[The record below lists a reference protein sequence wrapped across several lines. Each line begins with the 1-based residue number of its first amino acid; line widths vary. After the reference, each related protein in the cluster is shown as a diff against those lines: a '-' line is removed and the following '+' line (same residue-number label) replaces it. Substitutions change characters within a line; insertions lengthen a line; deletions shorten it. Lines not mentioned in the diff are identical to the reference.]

1 LDSACCLPTGLP
13 ERRVNG
19 TNRTEKSCQ
28 SGNARIHRFFETAK
42 IIKGRKAVCFQMRMA
57 TEKVTLEDVYE
68 AQKIV
73 GRYLPRTPLI
83 SSPVLS
89 KKLGLNA
96 CVKCENTL
104 PTGAFKVRGG
114 VNLISRLSNEEKR
127 RGVIAA
133 STGNHAQSVAYAA
146 SLFGV
151 KAVIGMPEIANPYKV
166 EATRSYGATVEFHGK
181 DYDEARLWVEE
192 EAQKKGYRYI
202 HSANEPLLIAGVGT
216 LYLEIMEEIPEVDA
230 IIVPIGGGS
239 GAAAACIVAKALN
252 PKVKVIGVQAEK
264 APAVY
269 LSWKNSR
276 LMETAS
282 ADTFAEG
289 LATRV
294 AFKLTFSILS
304 RMIDDIVLVSEEEL
318 KKAILTLLETTHQ
331 LAEGAGAA
339 STAAAFKLREQL
351 QGKKVALPLTGGNL
365 TLKSLSSILKSEYG
379 KVNSNSR

>member
-1 LDSACCLPTGLP
+1 M
-13 ERRVNG
+13 
-19 TNRTEKSCQ
+19 
-28 SGNARIHRFFETAK
+28 TA
-42 IIKGRKAVCFQMRMA
+42 
-57 TEKVTLEDVYE
+57 EKVTLEDVCE
-68 AQKIV
+68 ARKV
-73 GRYLPRTPLI
+73 VDRYLPRTPLI
-83 SSPVLS
+83 SSRALS
-89 KKLGLNA
+89 QKLGFNA

-114 VNLISRLSNEEKR
+114 VSLISRLSNEEKR

-151 KAVIGMPEIANPYKV
+151 KAVIGMPESANPIKV

-192 EAQKKGYRYI
+192 EAKRKGYRYI

-216 LYLEIMEEIPEVDA
+216 LYLEIMEEIPDVDA
-230 IIVPIGGGS
+230 IILPIGGGS
-239 GAAAACIVAKALN
+239 GAAAACIVAKALS

-269 LSWKNSR
+269 LSWKNNR

-294 AFKLTFSILS
+294 AFTLTFDILS

-318 KKAILTLLETTHQ
+318 KKAILTLLETTRQ

-351 QGKKVALPLTGGNL
+351 QGKNVALPLTGGNL
-365 TLKSLSSILKSEYG
+365 TLENLGKILKEC
-379 KVNSNSR
+379 

>member
-1 LDSACCLPTGLP
+1 MMIEAVT
-13 ERRVNG
+13 
-19 TNRTEKSCQ
+19 
-28 SGNARIHRFFETAK
+28 
-42 IIKGRKAVCFQMRMA
+42 IK
-57 TEKVTLEDVYE
+57 DVYK
-68 AQKIV
+68 ARKIV
-73 GRYLPRTPLI
+73 TRYLPKTPLI
-83 SSPVLS
+83 SSPALS
-89 KKLGLNA
+89 KRLGFDA
-96 CVKCENTL
+96 YVKCDNTL

-114 VNLISRLSNEEKR
+114 VNLISQLSEKERR

-146 SLFGV
+146 CLFGV
-151 KAVIGMPEIANPYKV
+151 QAIIGMPKNSNPNKV
-166 EATRSYGATVEFHGK
+166 EATRCYGATVEFHGK
-181 DYDEARLWVEE
+181 DYDEARCWVEE
-192 EAQKKGYRYI
+192 EAKKKGYRYI

-216 LYLEIMEEIPEVDA
+216 LYLEIMEEVPDVDA

-239 GAAAACIVAKALN
+239 GAAAACIVAKAIN

-269 LSWKNSR
+269 LSWKNNR
-276 LMETAS
+276 LMETES

-294 AFKLTFSILS
+294 TFTLTFDIIG

-318 KKAILTLLETTHQ
+318 KKAILALLETTHQ

-339 STAAAFKLREQL
+339 STAAAFKMREQL

-365 TLKSLSSILKSEYG
+365 TLKNLSKILKE
-379 KVNSNSR
+379 V

>member
-1 LDSACCLPTGLP
+1 ML
-13 ERRVNG
+13 
-19 TNRTEKSCQ
+19 
-28 SGNARIHRFFETAK
+28 
-42 IIKGRKAVCFQMRMA
+42 MA

-83 SSPVLS
+83 SSPALS
-89 KKLGLNA
+89 KKLGFNA
-96 CVKCENTL
+96 YVKCENTL

-114 VNLISRLSNEEKR
+114 VNLTSRLSDEEKR

-151 KAVIGMPEIANPYKV
+151 KAVIGMPEGANPDKV

-192 EAQKKGYRYI
+192 EAKRKGYRYI

-216 LYLEIMEEIPEVDA
+216 LYLEIVKEVPDVDA

-239 GAAAACIVAKALN
+239 GAAAACIAAKALR
-252 PKVKVIGVQAEK
+252 PRTKVIGVQAEK

-269 LSWKNSR
+269 LSWKNHR

-282 ADTFAEG
+282 AGTFAEG

-294 AFKLTFSILS
+294 AFTLTFDVLS
-304 RMIDDIVLVSEEEL
+304 RVIDDIVLVSEEEL

-365 TLKSLSSILKSEYG
+365 TLKSLSSILESEFG